1 MVDGRIRVAR
11 ERGRPEWEVIAGV
24 RFVVAL
30 EAPAQPAAVRAFILA
45 AGDRDATLE
54 QLIAATPLAGEAGE
68 GFVLAWW
75 PPGTDPLP
83 DVTVVARGA
92 AVVDLAS
99 PGGSRRFEAR
109 EVRPWHLAEFGDVER
124 IRISGRGAPLDGD
137 ASGELLG
144 DDGRAAGVTT
154 VEWRAS
160 QHALEAARAHAWASP
175 EDAADTSLLAH
186 AAPGT
191 TDPTDPVEA
200 IEARTEPVARFRIGQ
215 GPPRDIRSRIVLGRR
230 PAAPRLPGDPVELVR
245 VEDDRRVVSASHLE
259 LRAEGGRVVAT
270 DLRSTNGTIVES
282 TARSHRMR
290 AGESIVVRPGTRL
303 RLGGDTIVE
312 ILPPRIDRPS
322 GLDRQAPA

>member
-45 AGDRDATLE
+45 AGAEDATLE
-54 QLIAATPLAGEAGE
+54 QLIAATPLAGEPGE
-68 GFVLAWW
+68 AFALAWW
-75 PPGTDPLP
+75 PPATDALP

-109 EVRPWHLAEFGDVER
+109 DVRPWHLAEFGDVEQ
-124 IRISGRGAPLDGD
+124 IRISGPGAPLDGD

-144 DDGRAAGVTT
+144 AGGRATGVTA
-154 VEWRAS
+154 VEWRAP
-160 QHALEAARAHAWASP
+160 QGALDAMRAQAWASP
-175 EDAADTSLLAH
+175 EDEVDTRLLAH
-186 AAPGT
+186 ASPGSS
-191 TDPTDPVEA
+191 DPIEPVEA
-200 IEARTEPVARFRIGQ
+200 RAEPVPRFRIGQ

-245 VEDDRRVVSASHLE
+245 LEDDQRVVSASHLE

-282 TARSHRMR
+282 AARIHRMR
-290 AGESIVVRPGTRL
+290 SGESIVVRPGARL
-303 RLGGDTIVE
+303 RLGGDTIIE
-312 ILPPRIDRPS
+312 ILPPRIDRPR